1 MQAIRLQ
8 AIKRLLLFAGLIT
21 IFATVALAQSEKQV
35 NVVDLR
41 SEVLNGSWA
50 IVVGINDYSDSEIE
64 DLVYC
69 ENDAR
74 AFADAL
80 TESGG
85 FPKDRV
91 MLFTGANADQTSI
104 YAALK
109 SIADA
114 KNLPERS
121 TIVFYFSGHGFAYGG
136 SNYIIPQ
143 DGTVFSDLIESRNLK
158 LERIEEMLEESSFE
172 RQLIFIDACRNQVVT
187 GGKDIGTKGFA
198 ETVLTVNARGMK
210 VFLGT
215 EFGQVSRE
223 SEEMKSGIFTHFL
236 IDGISGAADL
246 DNNGVIQFYE
256 LSGYVSTK
264 MEERNIGAR
273 YPQRP
278 VTRGEGSDLIPVA
291 ALPGGITEVDSG
303 AGGAGGTVETIAG
316 AGFGAAPSGFG
327 TLRLTLGVD
336 GVDCF
341 IDGILKG
348 TSSDGGI
355 VIGDISPGE
364 HTVKLVKQGYDS
376 REFRVTVYA
385 GQMIEKSLNFSAV
398 SGIIR
403 ITSNVPKFH
412 VYMDGEYVRAVDGS
426 SFDVVDVAYGEHTLV
441 IKKSGY
447 ADQTYKVTIR
457 SSTATQVSVTLARVF
472 GQLTVK
478 TTPGGASVKITS
490 SDDVVVSAGTPGKY
504 TVTIS
509 LAGYETVT
517 KSVEITKNIQS
528 LLDIELKKAEKPA
541 APPALVPTTVDWSKG
556 ARKYKTLSGHSDDVR
571 SVSFSP
577 DRRLIVT
584 GSADNTAKVWDAA
597 SGKLLRTLSGHGG
610 PVLSVSFSP
619 DGRFIVTGSSDGTAK
634 VWDAASGRLIYTLS
648 GHTWFVF
655 SASFSPDGRFIV
667 TGSYDNTAKVWDAAS
682 GRLINTLS
690 GHGDDVNS
698 ASFSPDGRF
707 IVTGSYD
714 NTAIV
719 WDAGSGMLIRT
730 LSGHSNHVNSASFSP
745 DGRFIVTG
753 SWDHTAIVWD
763 AATGNLLNTLSG
775 HSNWVSSASFSPDGR
790 FIVTG
795 SWDESAKVWDAA
807 TGNLLNT
814 LSGHSSGILSA
825 SFSPDGKYLATGS
838 GDGTCIIWAPAA

>member
-1 MQAIRLQ
+1 MQ

-41 SEVLNGSWA
+41 SEILNGSWA

-64 DLVYC
+64 DLIYC

-74 AFADAL
+74 AFEDAL

-91 MLFTGANADQTSI
+91 KLFTGANADQTSI

-114 KNLPERS
+114 KSLPERS

-143 DGTVFSDLIESRNLK
+143 DGTVFPDLIDSRNLK
-158 LERIEEMLEESSFE
+158 LERIEEMLAESSFE
-172 RQLIFIDACRNQVVT
+172 RQLIFIDACRNQVTT

-198 ETVLTVNARGMK
+198 ETVLTVNAKGMK

-291 ALPGGITEVDSG
+291 ALPGGITEVDAG
-303 AGGAGGTVETIAG
+303 AAGAGGTVETIAG
-316 AGFGAAPSGFG
+316 TGFGAAPSGFG

-364 HTVKLVKQGYDS
+364 HTVKLTKQGYDS

-403 ITSNVPKFH
+403 ITSNIAKFH
-412 VYMDGEYVRAVDGS
+412 VYMDGEYVKLVEGS
-426 SFDVVDVAYGEHTLV
+426 SFDVVDVAYGEHTLI
-441 IKKSGY
+441 IKKAGY

-457 SSTATQVSVTLARVF
+457 TSAATPVSVTLTRVF

-490 SDDVVVSAGTPGKY
+490 SDAIVVSAGFAGKSFNCGAEASTSKPLSLTPGKY

-528 LLDIELKKAEKPA
+528 LLDIELKKAETPTV
-541 APPALVPTTVDWSKG
+541 PPALVPTTVDWSKG
-556 ARKYKTLSGHSDDVR
+556 ARKYMTLSEHS
-571 SVSFSP
+571 S
-577 DRRLIVT
+577 
-584 GSADNTAKVWDAA
+584 
-597 SGKLLRTLSGHGG
+597 
-610 PVLSVSFSP
+610 
-619 DGRFIVTGSSDGTAK
+619 
-634 VWDAASGRLIYTLS
+634 
-648 GHTWFVF
+648 
-655 SASFSPDGRFIV
+655 
-667 TGSYDNTAKVWDAAS
+667 
-682 GRLINTLS
+682 
-690 GHGDDVNS
+690 
-698 ASFSPDGRF
+698 
-707 IVTGSYD
+707 
-714 NTAIV
+714 
-719 WDAGSGMLIRT
+719 
-730 LSGHSNHVNSASFSP
+730 
-745 DGRFIVTG
+745 
-753 SWDHTAIVWD
+753 
-763 AATGNLLNTLSG
+763 
-775 HSNWVSSASFSPDGR
+775 WVSSASFSPDGR

-795 SWDESAKVWDAA
+795 SFDNTAKIWNMPDGALIKTLTGHSYKVYSASYSPDGRYIVTGSSDKTTAKVWDAA
-807 TGNLLNT
+807 SGNLIRT
-814 LSGHSSGILSA
+814 LRHSYAVNSA
-825 SFSPDGKYLATGS
+825 SFSPDGRFIVTGCDDNTAKVWDAASGKLLHTLSAHSSNVWSASFSPDGRFIVTGSDDNTAKVWDAASGKLIHTLSGHSDWVSSASFSPDGRYIVTGSGDKTAKVWHAESGKLIHTLSGHGNRICSVSFSPDGKYIATGS
-838 GDGTCIIWAPAA
+838 GDDTCIIWEPAA